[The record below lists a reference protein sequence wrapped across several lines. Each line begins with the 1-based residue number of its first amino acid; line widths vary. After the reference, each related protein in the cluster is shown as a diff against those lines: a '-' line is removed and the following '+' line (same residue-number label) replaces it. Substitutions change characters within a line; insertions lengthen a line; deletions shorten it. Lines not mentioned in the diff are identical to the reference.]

1 VTINE
6 AGSGE
11 LSLPSN
17 SRECRDDIPLMLE
30 SQSSTSKGPAP
41 GVDRGSLNSR
51 RFVVRFRLMETESQR
66 HSQTPLGTRLWW
78 LISGRAAAVIVLLL
92 ASVGWKWSAV
102 GHGLGP
108 SFNAVA
114 PIILTVIGLT
124 IIYCA
129 ARLLWKNY
137 LAQARFQFF
146 ADVLLVTWL
155 VWITGRA
162 SSPYAA
168 LYVVIISIASLFVG
182 PRGALIT
189 SVGSAAAF
197 NACALLALSGT
208 AYGITGE
215 SFASTIQ
222 YVGIS
227 DVSFLVVGLLSSKLA
242 HRQTRSDVQLAAAT
256 RSLADLRALHER
268 IVESIRSGVITTDLQ
283 GHIYTFNA
291 AAEEITGYKG
301 PDVRGHDASI
311 FFGDMTR
318 QIADSMNAA
327 ATGKVSPRFQ
337 ADCLTPDG
345 LALRLGF
352 SIAPLSG
359 ESGETSGMV
368 ITFQDLTDIRALEE
382 TSRRQDRMA
391 AVGRLAA
398 SIAHEIRNPLAAMR
412 GSIQM
417 LRSEMDGDTEQAQ
430 LMEIIL
436 RESDRLN
443 KIVADYLNYARPRP
457 AELKN
462 VDIGTLVA
470 ETFKLLRN
478 SAELSE
484 RHVLEQHLPQRP
496 SIVSGD
502 PEQLKQ
508 VCWNIA
514 RNALKSMPDGGKFS
528 AAVEEID
535 GNRVRLSFSDTGCGM
550 TPEQVERLF
559 EPFTSTTGGTGLGLS
574 IVYQIIRDHSGTI
587 NVRSQQAKGTTIT
600 IELPVST

>member
-1 VTINE
+1 
-6 AGSGE
+6 
-11 LSLPSN
+11 
-17 SRECRDDIPLMLE
+17 
-30 SQSSTSKGPAP
+30 
-41 GVDRGSLNSR
+41 
-51 RFVVRFRLMETESQR
+51 METESPKQFP
-66 HSQTPLGTRLWW
+66 SLLGARLWW
-78 LISGRAAAVIVLLL
+78 LIGGRAGAVILLL
-92 ASVGWKWSAV
+92 LIGVVFKSSAL
-102 GHGLGP
+102 GHGLVT
-108 SFNAVA
+108 SLSVVA
-114 PIILTVIGLT
+114 PLIVTVAGLT
-124 IIYCA
+124 LLYSV

-137 LAQARFQFF
+137 LAQARLQLF
-146 ADVLLVTWL
+146 ADVLLVSWL
-155 VWITGRA
+155 VWTTGNVG
-162 SSPYAA
+162 SPYAA

-182 PRGALIT
+182 PRGAIIT

-197 NACALLALSGT
+197 NACALLSLSGMGPF
-208 AYGITGE
+208 AAQGVNSE
-215 SFASTIQ
+215 SILNTIQ
-222 YVGIS
+222 FVGLS
-227 DVSFLVVGLLSSKLA
+227 DVSFLVVGLLAAKLA
-242 HRQTRSDVQLAAAT
+242 DRQARSDVQLAAAT

-283 GHIYTFNA
+283 GRIFTFNA
-291 AAEEITGYKG
+291 AAEEITGYKVA
-301 PDVRGHDASI
+301 DARGHDASI

-337 ADCLTPDG
+337 ADCLTPNG

-417 LRSEMDGDTEQAQ
+417 LRSEMEGDTEQAQ

-457 AELKN
+457 AEMNN
-462 VDIGTLVA
+462 VDISALVA
-470 ETFKLLRN
+470 DTFKLLRN
-478 SAELSE
+478 SAELNVG
-484 RHVLEQHLPQRP
+484 HVLEEDLPNRP
-496 SIVSGD
+496 AIVSGD

-514 RNALKSMPDGGKFS
+514 RNALKAMPNGGKFGVS
-528 AAVEEID
+528 LANVD
-535 GNRVRLSFSDTGCGM
+535 GNRLRLSFSDTGCGM
-550 TPEQVERLF
+550 SPEQVERLF

-587 NVRSQQAKGTTIT
+587 NVRSLQGEGTTIT
-600 IELPVST
+600 VELPVTQ

>member
-1 VTINE
+1 
-6 AGSGE
+6 
-11 LSLPSN
+11 
-17 SRECRDDIPLMLE
+17 
-30 SQSSTSKGPAP
+30 
-41 GVDRGSLNSR
+41 
-51 RFVVRFRLMETESQR
+51 METESPR
-66 HSQTPLGTRLWW
+66 HFQNALGARLWW

-92 ASVGWKWSAV
+92 VGVVWKSSAV
-102 GHGLGP
+102 GQGLATAL
-108 SFNAVA
+108 SLVA
-114 PIILTVIGLT
+114 PIILTVVGLT
-124 IIYCA
+124 IVYCA

-137 LAQARFQFF
+137 LAQARVQFL
-146 ADVLLVTWL
+146 ADILLVTWL
-155 VWITGRA
+155 VWTTGNV

-168 LYVVIISIASLFVG
+168 LYVVIISVASLFVG
-182 PRGALIT
+182 ARGVMIT
-189 SVGSAAAF
+189 SIGSAAAF
-197 NACALLALSGT
+197 NACALLAISG
-208 AYGITGE
+208 YGPFAVHGVNSE
-215 SFASTIQ
+215 SIANMIQ
-222 YVGIS
+222 YVGLS
-227 DVSFLVVGLLSSKLA
+227 DVSFLVVGLLAAKLA
-242 HRQTRSDVQLAAAT
+242 DRQTRSDVQLAAAT

-291 AAEEITGYKG
+291 AAEEITGYKAA
-301 PDVRGHDASI
+301 DVRGQDASI

-327 ATGKVSPRFQ
+327 LTGTVSPRFQ

-352 SIAPLSG
+352 SIAPLAG
-359 ESGETSGMV
+359 ESGETSGLV

-417 LRSEMDGDTEQAQ
+417 LHSEMDLDTEQAQ

-457 AELKN
+457 AELNN
-462 VDIGTLVA
+462 VDISGLVA
-470 ETFKLLRN
+470 DTFKLLRN
-478 SAELSE
+478 SDELSAG
-484 RHVLEQHLPQRP
+484 HVLEADLPSRP
-496 SIVSGD
+496 AIVSGD

-528 AAVEEID
+528 VSLAEID
-535 GNRVRLSFSDTGCGM
+535 GNRLRLSFSDTGCGM
-550 TPEQVERLF
+550 SPELVERLF

-587 NVRSQQAKGTTIT
+587 NVRSRQGEGTTIT
-600 IELPVST
+600 VELPVTQ

>member
-1 VTINE
+1 MATERAN
-6 AGSGE
+6 
-11 LSLPSN
+11 PSH
-17 SRECRDDIPLMLE
+17 E
-30 SQSSTSKGPAP
+30 S
-41 GVDRGSLNSR
+41 
-51 RFVVRFRLMETESQR
+51 
-66 HSQTPLGTRLWW
+66 PLGRRLWW
-78 LISGRAAAVIVLLL
+78 LISGRAATVIVLVLVGVISKSSAL
-92 ASVGWKWSAV
+92 GRGLVTALSV
-102 GHGLGP
+102 
-108 SFNAVA
+108 VA
-114 PIILTVIGLT
+114 PIILTVVGLT
-124 IIYCA
+124 IVYVA

-155 VWITGRA
+155 VWTTGNV

-168 LYVVIISIASLFVG
+168 LYVVIISVASLFVG
-182 PRGALIT
+182 PRGAMIT
-189 SVGSAAAF
+189 SIGSAAAF
-197 NACALLALSGT
+197 NACALLALSGIGPF
-208 AYGITGE
+208 AAHGFNGE
-215 SFASTIQ
+215 SIVNTIQ
-222 YVGIS
+222 YVGLS
-227 DVSFLVVGLLSSKLA
+227 DVSFLVVGLLAAKLA
-242 HRQTRSDVQLAAAT
+242 DRQTRSDVQLAAAT

-291 AAEEITGYKG
+291 AAEEITGYKTA
-301 PDVRGHDASI
+301 DVRGHDASI

-318 QIADSMNAA
+318 QIPDSMNAA
-327 ATGKVSPRFQ
+327 LTGKVSPRFQ

-417 LRSEMDGDTEQAQ
+417 LRAEMDVNTEQAQ

-462 VDIGTLVA
+462 VDISALVA
-470 ETFKLLRN
+470 DTFKLLRN
-478 SAELSE
+478 SAELSIS
-484 RHVLEQHLPQRP
+484 HVLEEDLPNRP
-496 SIVSGD
+496 AIVSGD

-528 AAVEEID
+528 VSLAEVD
-535 GNRVRLSFSDTGCGM
+535 GNRLRLSFSDTGCGM

-559 EPFTSTTGGTGLGLS
+559 EPFTSNTGGTGLGLS

-587 NVRSQQAKGTTIT
+587 NVRSRQGEGTTIT
-600 IELPVST
+600 IELPVTQ

>member
-1 VTINE
+1 MASERAN
-6 AGSGE
+6 
-11 LSLPSN
+11 PSH
-17 SRECRDDIPLMLE
+17 E
-30 SQSSTSKGPAP
+30 S
-41 GVDRGSLNSR
+41 
-51 RFVVRFRLMETESQR
+51 
-66 HSQTPLGTRLWW
+66 PLGRRLWW
-78 LISGRAAAVIVLLL
+78 LISGRAATVIVLVLVGVVSKSSAL
-92 ASVGWKWSAV
+92 GRGLVTALSV
-102 GHGLGP
+102 
-108 SFNAVA
+108 VA
-114 PIILTVIGLT
+114 PIILTVVGLT
-124 IIYCA
+124 ILYVA

-146 ADVLLVTWL
+146 VDVLLVTWL
-155 VWITGRA
+155 VWSTGNV

-168 LYVVIISIASLFVG
+168 LYVVIISVASLFVG
-182 PRGALIT
+182 PRGAMIT
-189 SVGSAAAF
+189 SIGSAAAF
-197 NACALLALSGT
+197 NACALLALSGVGPF
-208 AYGITGE
+208 AVRGLNGE
-215 SFASTIQ
+215 SVLNTIQ
-222 YVGIS
+222 FVGLS
-227 DVSFLVVGLLSSKLA
+227 DVSFLVVGLLAAKLA
-242 HRQTRSDVQLAAAT
+242 DRQTRSDVQLAAAT
-256 RSLADLRALHER
+256 RSLADLRVLHER

-291 AAEEITGYKG
+291 AAEEITGYKTE
-301 PDVRGHDASI
+301 DVRGQDASI

-327 ATGKVSPRFQ
+327 VTGKVSPRFQ

-417 LRSEMDGDTEQAQ
+417 LRSEMDVNTEQAQ

-462 VDIGTLVA
+462 VDISALVA
-470 ETFKLLRN
+470 DTFKLLKN
-478 SAELSE
+478 SAELSIS
-484 RHVLEQHLPQRP
+484 HVLEEDLPNRP
-496 SIVSGD
+496 AIVSGD

-514 RNALKSMPDGGKFS
+514 RNALKAMPDGGKFS
-528 AAVEEID
+528 VSLAEVD
-535 GNRVRLSFSDTGCGM
+535 GNRLRLSFSDTGCGM

-587 NVRSQQAKGTTIT
+587 NVRSRQGEGTTIT
-600 IELPVST
+600 IELPVTQ

>member
-1 VTINE
+1 MEIGTPEIPQR
-6 AGSGE
+6 
-11 LSLPSN
+11 SL
-17 SRECRDDIPLMLE
+17 
-30 SQSSTSKGPAP
+30 GA
-41 GVDRGSLNSR
+41 
-51 RFVVRFRLMETESQR
+51 
-66 HSQTPLGTRLWW
+66 RLWW

-92 ASVGWKWSAV
+92 VGVAWRSSA
-102 GHGLGP
+102 LGRGVVT
-108 SFNAVA
+108 SLNAVT
-114 PIILTVIGLT
+114 PIVLTTAGLT
-124 IIYCA
+124 LIYCV
-129 ARLLWKNY
+129 ARLLWRNY
-137 LAQARFQFF
+137 LAQARVQFF

-155 VWITGRA
+155 VWTTGNV
-162 SSPYAA
+162 SSLYAA
-168 LYVVIISIASLFVG
+168 LYVVIIAIASLFVG
-182 PRGALIT
+182 PRGAMVT
-189 SVGSAAAF
+189 SIGSAAAF
-197 NACALLALSGT
+197 NACVLVALNGLGPLA
-208 AYGITGE
+208 ARVTGE
-215 SFASTIQ
+215 SLANAIQ
-222 YVGIS
+222 AVGLS
-227 DVSFLVVGLLSSKLA
+227 DVSFLVVGLLAAKLA
-242 HRQTRSDVQLAAAT
+242 DRQTRSDVQLAAAT

-283 GHIYTFNA
+283 GRIYTFNA
-291 AAEEITGYKG
+291 AAEEITGYKVS
-301 PDVRGHDASI
+301 DVRGEDASI

-318 QIADSMNAA
+318 QIPDSMNAA

-337 ADCLTPDG
+337 ADCLTPNG

-359 ESGETSGMV
+359 ESGEINGMV

-430 LMEIIL
+430 LMEIIM

-462 VDIGTLVA
+462 VDISALVA
-470 ETFKLLRN
+470 DTFKLLRN
-478 SAELSE
+478 SAELSSS
-484 RHVLEQHLPQRP
+484 HLLKEDLPDRP
-496 SIVSGD
+496 AIVSGD

-514 RNALKSMPDGGKFS
+514 RNALKSMPNGGTFS
-528 AAVEEID
+528 VSLNDVD
-535 GNRVRLSFSDTGCGM
+535 GNRLRLSFTDTGCGM
-550 TPEQVERLF
+550 SPEQVERLF

-587 NVRSQQAKGTTIT
+587 NVRSRLREGTTIT
-600 IELPVST
+600 IELPVTQ

>member
-1 VTINE
+1 
-6 AGSGE
+6 
-11 LSLPSN
+11 
-17 SRECRDDIPLMLE
+17 M
-30 SQSSTSKGPAP
+30 K
-41 GVDRGSLNSR
+41 
-51 RFVVRFRLMETESQR
+51 TESPKHFQ
-66 HSQTPLGTRLWW
+66 PALGARLWW

-92 ASVGWKWSAV
+92 IGVIWKSSAPA
-102 GHGLGP
+102 HGIVTSLRVVTP
-108 SFNAVA
+108 MILAV
-114 PIILTVIGLT
+114 VGLT

-129 ARLLWKNY
+129 ARLLWNNY
-137 LAQARFQFF
+137 VAQARLQFLG
-146 ADVLLVTWL
+146 DILLVTWL
-155 VWITGRA
+155 VWATGNV

-168 LYVVIISIASLFVG
+168 LYVVTISVASLFVG
-182 PRGALIT
+182 PRGAMIT
-189 SVGSAAAF
+189 SVVSAAAF
-197 NACALLALSGT
+197 NASALLSLSGVGPY
-208 AYGITGE
+208 AVHGVTGE
-215 SFASTIQ
+215 SIANTIQ
-222 YVGIS
+222 FVGLS
-227 DVSFLVVGLLSSKLA
+227 DVSFLVVGLLAAKLA
-242 HRQTRSDVQLAAAT
+242 DRQTRSDVQLAAAT

-291 AAEEITGYKG
+291 AAEEITGYKAL
-301 PDVRGHDASI
+301 DVRGHDASI

-327 ATGKVSPRFQ
+327 ANGTVSPRFQ
-337 ADCLTPDG
+337 ADCLTPNG

-457 AELKN
+457 AEFKN
-462 VDIGTLVA
+462 VDISALVA
-470 ETFKLLRN
+470 DTFKLLRN
-478 SAELSE
+478 SPELSE
-484 RHVLEQHLPQRP
+484 AHTLNEDLPNRP
-496 SIVSGD
+496 AIVSGD

-514 RNALKSMPDGGKFS
+514 RNALKSMPDGGTFS
-528 AAVEEID
+528 VSLSEVD
-535 GNRVRLSFSDTGCGM
+535 GNRLRLSFSDTGCGM
-550 TPEQVERLF
+550 SPEQVERLF

-587 NVRSQQAKGTTIT
+587 NVRSLQGEGTTIT
-600 IELPVST
+600 IELPVTQ

>member
-1 VTINE
+1 MNLNP
-6 AGSGE
+6 A
-11 LSLPSN
+11 
-17 SRECRDDIPLMLE
+17 RDRV
-30 SQSSTSKGPAP
+30 A
-41 GVDRGSLNSR
+41 LNSLQ
-51 RFVVRFRLMETESQR
+51 FVVRFPSMETASRR
-66 HSQTPLGTRLWW
+66 HSQTPLGARLWW

-92 ASVGWKWSAV
+92 AGVAWKWSAL
-102 GHGLGP
+102 GHGLVTSLGV
-108 SFNAVA
+108 VA
-114 PIILTVIGLT
+114 PIIFTVIGLT
-124 IIYCA
+124 IGYCA

-137 LAQARFQFF
+137 LAQARFQFL
-146 ADVLLVTWL
+146 ADVVLVTWL
-155 VWITGRA
+155 VWTTGNVN
-162 SSPYAA
+162 SPYAA

-182 PRGALIT
+182 PRGAMIT
-189 SVGSAAAF
+189 SIGSAAAF
-197 NACALLALSGT
+197 NACALLALSGVGPF
-208 AYGITGE
+208 AAHGVTGE
-215 SFASTIQ
+215 SIANTIQ
-222 YVGIS
+222 YVGLS
-227 DVSFLVVGLLSSKLA
+227 DVSFLVVGLLAAKLA
-242 HRQTRSDVQLAAAT
+242 DRQTRSDVQLAAAT

-291 AAEEITGYKG
+291 AAEEITGYKAA
-301 PDVRGHDASI
+301 DVRGQDASI

-318 QIADSMNAA
+318 QIADSMTAA

-352 SIAPLSG
+352 SIAPLAG

-462 VDIGTLVA
+462 VDISALVA

-478 SAELSE
+478 SAELSDG
-484 RHVLEQHLPQRP
+484 HALEEDLPNRP
-496 SIVSGD
+496 AIVSGD

-514 RNALKSMPDGGKFS
+514 RNAMKSMPDGGKFS
-528 AAVEEID
+528 VSLTEVD
-535 GNRVRLSFSDTGCGM
+535 GNRLRLSFSDTGCGM
-550 TPEQVERLF
+550 TPEQVDRLF

-587 NVRSQQAKGTTIT
+587 NVRSLQGEGTTIT
-600 IELPVST
+600 IELPVTQ

>member
-1 VTINE
+1 
-6 AGSGE
+6 
-11 LSLPSN
+11 
-17 SRECRDDIPLMLE
+17 
-30 SQSSTSKGPAP
+30 
-41 GVDRGSLNSR
+41 
-51 RFVVRFRLMETESQR
+51 METESPR
-66 HSQTPLGTRLWW
+66 HFQNALGARLWW

-92 ASVGWKWSAV
+92 VGVVWKSSAV
-102 GHGLGP
+102 GQGLATAL
-108 SFNAVA
+108 SLVA
-114 PIILTVIGLT
+114 PIILTVVGLT
-124 IIYCA
+124 IVYCA

-137 LAQARFQFF
+137 LAQARVQFL
-146 ADVLLVTWL
+146 ADILLVTWL
-155 VWITGRA
+155 VWTTGNV

-168 LYVVIISIASLFVG
+168 LYVVIISVASLFVG
-182 PRGALIT
+182 ARGVMIT
-189 SVGSAAAF
+189 SIGSAAAF
-197 NACALLALSGT
+197 NACALLAISG
-208 AYGITGE
+208 YGPFAVHGVNSE
-215 SFASTIQ
+215 SIANMIQ
-222 YVGIS
+222 YVGLS
-227 DVSFLVVGLLSSKLA
+227 DVSFLVVGLLAAKLA
-242 HRQTRSDVQLAAAT
+242 DRQTRSDVQLAAAT

-291 AAEEITGYKG
+291 AAEEITGYKAA
-301 PDVRGHDASI
+301 DVRGQDASI

-327 ATGKVSPRFQ
+327 LTGTVSPRFQ

-352 SIAPLSG
+352 SIAPLAG
-359 ESGETSGMV
+359 ESGETSGLV

-417 LRSEMDGDTEQAQ
+417 LHSEMDLDTDQAQ

-457 AELKN
+457 AELNN
-462 VDIGTLVA
+462 VDISGLVA
-470 ETFKLLRN
+470 DTFKLLRN
-478 SAELSE
+478 SDELSAG
-484 RHVLEQHLPQRP
+484 HVLEADLPSRP
-496 SIVSGD
+496 AIVSGD

-528 AAVEEID
+528 VSLAEID
-535 GNRVRLSFSDTGCGM
+535 GNRLRLSFSDTGCGM
-550 TPEQVERLF
+550 SPEQVERLF

-587 NVRSQQAKGTTIT
+587 NVRSRQGEGTTIT
-600 IELPVST
+600 VELPVTQ